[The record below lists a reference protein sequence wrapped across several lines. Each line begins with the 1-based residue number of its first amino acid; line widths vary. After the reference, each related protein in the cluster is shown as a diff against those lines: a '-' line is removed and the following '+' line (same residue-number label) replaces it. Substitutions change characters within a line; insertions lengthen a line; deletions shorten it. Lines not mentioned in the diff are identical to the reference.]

1 MARLKISVRNMQ
13 TKNEIRSEFKLKRRE
28 MNAFD
33 CDKLSDMI
41 CDRIINLKCYK
52 KASNILIYSP
62 IQNEVN
68 LRKVVT
74 HAKSLDKNI
83 YLPKVNGDDM
93 EFYKLT
99 SLADLQIGSY
109 NILEPSQG
117 QLYNNSPDSIILIP
131 GIAFSANGARIGF
144 GKGYYDRY
152 LSQKAFDTKIGV
164 AYEWQTARQWNTNKF
179 DINMDMIVTENR
191 EVYVNE

>member
-1 MARLKISVRNMQ
+1 MQ
-13 TKNEIRSEFKLKRRE
+13 TKNEIRREFKLKRLE
-28 MNAFD
+28 MNTFD

-41 CDRIINLKCYK
+41 CNKIINLKCYK
-52 KASNILIYSP
+52 QASNILMYSS

-68 LRKVVT
+68 LHKLLT
-74 HAKSLDKNI
+74 HANSLEKNI
-83 YLPKVNGDDM
+83 YLPKVEGDNM

-99 SLADLQIGSY
+99 NLSELQIGSY
-109 NILEPSQG
+109 NILEPPQG

-131 GIAFSANGARIGF
+131 GIAFSVNGARIGF

-152 LSQKAFDTKIGV
+152 LSQKAFIAKIGV
-164 AYEWQTARQWNTNKF
+164 AYEWQTVRQWNTNKF